1 MCVETFAFWQEMHWR
16 ANNLT
21 CFAILGQ
28 QNFAET
34 KRTVA
39 STPGWAKLCVAA
51 ISVSRMDTGTNGL
64 NTPPEIS
71 PLSSVSP
78 IFLVTTKRAVLLHMR
93 VHSVH
98 VF

>member
-34 KRTVA
+34 ERTVA
-39 STPGWAKLCVAA
+39 STPGWAKLCTAA
-51 ISVSRMDTGTNGL
+51 ITVSRIGTGTNGL
-64 NTPPEIS
+64 KTPFEIS
-71 PLSSVSP
+71 PLRSVSP
-78 IFLVTTKRAVLLHMR
+78 TFLVTTKRTVLLHIS

-98 VF
+98 AF